1 LRGAT
6 GGGNPI
12 ASPKE
17 TFMSTIRNVLM
28 ASVAVALF
36 ATPTFAQSNVL
47 RIGMLGGENE
57 TDRLADAQCL
67 VDAIPAA
74 LGVDEVQLF
83 PAADYDGV
91 VQGLLGGTLD
101 VAGLGASAYAA
112 VYLQDPTAVEP
123 FLTTVQTDGSTG
135 YYSIGLAKKDAGI
148 ATMADAQGKRL
159 GYADPDSTSGYLV
172 PLTALPATIGAKPDE
187 FFSSTDFGGGHENL
201 VLALLDDK
209 FDVVTTWGSG
219 VGEFSEGYTS
229 GNIRSMVDKGLLDME
244 DVVEVWKSPL
254 IPNGPLVM
262 RSDLPQEM
270 KDKIVAFFTALPT
283 ENYECFR
290 GYENGDYQGYTAVTP
305 EFYQAI
311 IDARK
316 ATIGD

>member
-1 LRGAT
+1 
-6 GGGNPI
+6 
-12 ASPKE
+12 
-17 TFMSTIRNVLM
+17 
-28 ASVAVALF
+28 
-36 ATPTFAQSNVL
+36 
-47 RIGMLGGENE
+47 
-57 TDRLADAQCL
+57 
-67 VDAIPAA
+67 
-74 LGVDEVQLF
+74 VDEVQLF

-112 VYLQDPTAVEP
+112 VYLQDPEAVEP

-135 YYSIGLAKKDAGI
+135 YYSIALARKDSGI
-148 ATMADAQGKRL
+148 ATITDAKGKRL

-172 PLTALPATIGAKPDE
+172 PLTALPATLGATPDE
-187 FFSSTDFGGGHENL
+187 FFGSTDFGGGHESL

-209 FDVVTTWGSG
+209 FDVATTWGSG

-229 GNIRSMVDKGLLDME
+229 GNIRTMVDKGLLDME

-262 RSDLPQEM
+262 RKDLPQEM
-270 KDKIVAFFTALPT
+270 KDKIIAYFTNLPSAD
-283 ENYECFR
+283 YECFR
-290 GYENGDYQGYTAVTP
+290 GYENGDYKGYTAVDQA
-305 EFYQAI
+305 FYQAI

-316 ATIGD
+316 ATIGN